1 MLNQQ
6 RVFIAKNTKILYVS
20 FSSCFALGPIHP
32 FEKKMDDAYTKG
44 LGPIMH
50 TLSL

>member
-1 MLNQQ
+1 M
-6 RVFIAKNTKILYVS
+6 
-20 FSSCFALGPIHP
+20 FALGPIHP
-32 FEKKMDDAYTKG
+32 FEKKMDDAHTKS